1 MNTSE
6 IQALQNKHLRR
17 KIHGV
22 LSRKWDREARKEVF
36 QYRKEKKWK

>member
-6 IQALQNKHLRR
+6 IQTLQNRHLKR

-22 LSRKWDREARKEVF
+22 LSRKWDREARKEVI
-36 QYRKEKKWK
+36 QYKKEKRWK

>member
-6 IQALQNKHLRR
+6 IQILQNKHLKR

-22 LSRKWDREARKEVF
+22 LSRKWDREARKEVI
-36 QYRKEKKWK
+36 QYKKEKKWK